1 MKEQMPQIGDI
12 IISPKFAF
20 GYYDSENVI
29 AVDGKTREHQDTS
42 RIGEDERVEIAART
56 GKISPKTRTIELGAF
71 DESRASAKFVVESA
85 KMQGGDT
92 GRDEYP
98 DGWHVRA
105 RRLNEDDFYNPDGE
119 LIQFYMSGCFTYMI
133 EPKDVEIVG
142 KMEKEVKFS

>member
-1 MKEQMPQIGDI
+1 MKEQMPRIGDI
-12 IISPKFAF
+12 IISPKFAY
-20 GYYDSENVI
+20 GYYDGENVI
-29 AVDGKTREHQDTS
+29 AVDGETKKHSDTS
-42 RIGEDERVEIAART
+42 RISEDERVEIAAKT
-56 GKISPKTRTIELGAF
+56 GKISPRTRIIELGAF

-105 RRLNEDDFYNPDGE
+105 RRLNKDDSYNPDGE

-142 KMEKEVKFS
+142 KMKKEVKFS